1 MILFNRLGLQVS
13 AIVAGLVTFFAI
25 YAIGGMLIIF
35 VLSLFSEQFD
45 AHFLEQLLRIGG
57 YIALAFP
64 PYVATRAADKY
75 RLRQGIVVGLIESS
89 AVLVL
94 MMYTFSWEGTL
105 QEQVVM
111 RMLPVFLALNAL
123 CLLGAVI
130 AEWMNRRDDRQAT

>member
-1 MILFNRLGLQVS
+1 MERLGLQIS

-45 AHFLEQLLRIGG
+45 SHFLEKLLRIGG

-64 PYVATRAADKY
+64 PYVATRAAHQY
-75 RLRQGIVVGLIESS
+75 RLRQGVVVGFIEST
-89 AVLVL
+89 AILAL
-94 MMYTFSWEGTL
+94 MTFTFSWEGTL
-105 QEQVVM
+105 QEQVLM

-123 CLLGAVI
+123 CFVGAGA
-130 AEWMNRRDDRQAT
+130 AEWLNRRDDKRLS